1 MIMTKIEE
9 NEYKSTG
16 GDENI
21 NVDDNMVHLD
31 YHLGFVEV

>member
-9 NEYKSTG
+9 DEYKSTG

-21 NVDDNMVHLD
+21 NVDDNMAHLN
-31 YHLGFVEV
+31 YQLGFVEV